1 MSSAFHRLWRRVGEA
16 LRRTFQPDA
25 EGASA
30 ADAQM
35 SAGHFTHQGRS
46 LDYRLYLPP
55 GDARRPRPLLLML
68 HGCQQNAL
76 DFAIGTRM
84 NRHARSYG
92 VIVLYAEQS
101 ERANPQRCWNW
112 FKPPHQ
118 HRGRGEP
125 GLLAALVGHVK
136 THYAVDPARV
146 YVAGLSAGGAM
157 ADVLAQT
164 HPDLFAAVGIHAGLL
179 SGAAHTAMSAMAV
192 MQNGPTLPLSM
203 ALASAPRMRVPAIVF
218 QGDADTTVH
227 PRNAE
232 RLVLAN
238 LGGDDGAAQEATGMA
253 PGGRSFT
260 QRSYAARAATRAD
273 LEFWQV
279 HGAGHAWSG
288 GSTDGSFTD
297 PAGPDASAEMLR
309 FFLAHP
315 APARSI
321 G

>member
-1 MSSAFHRLWRRVGEA
+1 MNSALQRLWQRASAA
-16 LRRTFQPDA
+16 LRRALRP
-25 EGASA
+25 GAGTAPA

-35 SAGHFTHQGRS
+35 TAGHFTHQGRGA
-46 LDYRLYLPP
+46 DYWLYLPP

-68 HGCQQNAL
+68 HGCQQDPL
-76 DFAIGTRM
+76 DFAAGTRM
-84 NRHARSYG
+84 NRHARAHG
-92 VIVLYAEQS
+92 VLVLYPGQN

-112 FKPPHQ
+112 FKPQHQ

-125 GLLAALVGHVK
+125 GLLAALVCEVM
-136 THYAVDPARV
+136 THHAVDPARV
-146 YVAGLSAGGAM
+146 YVVGLSAGGAM

-179 SGAAHTAMSAMAV
+179 SGAAHTVMSAMAV
-192 MQNGPTLPLSM
+192 MQNGPALPLSI

-232 RLVLAN
+232 RLVLAA
-238 LGGDDGAAQEATGMA
+238 LGGDDGDAREATGTA
-253 PGGRSFT
+253 PGGRNFT

-273 LEFWQV
+273 LEFWLI

-288 GSTDGSFTD
+288 GSAEGSFTD

-315 APARSI
+315 APMH
-321 G
+321 GTH